1 MTAEE
6 WISNAKQKAYNEG
19 CLRGIDLAIR
29 MLDDGKTAKDLEY
42 ARNDEFYFRAMM
54 ADYFPEDYE

>member
-6 WISNAKQKAYNEG
+6 WINNAKQKAYNEG
-19 CLRGIDLAIR
+19 CLRGLYLAIR
-29 MLDDGKTAKDLEY
+29 MLNDEKTMEDLEY
-42 ARNDEFYFRAMM
+42 ARTDEFYFRAMM